1 MAAMCSL
8 FIVAPGR
15 FASGLV
21 IIIALALFTV
31 MGTLFCHF
39 LKFIKMNEM
48 KTSIPHSQ

>member
-31 MGTLFCHF
+31 MGIVLSFS
-39 LKFIKMNEM
+39 KIY
-48 KTSIPHSQ
+48 